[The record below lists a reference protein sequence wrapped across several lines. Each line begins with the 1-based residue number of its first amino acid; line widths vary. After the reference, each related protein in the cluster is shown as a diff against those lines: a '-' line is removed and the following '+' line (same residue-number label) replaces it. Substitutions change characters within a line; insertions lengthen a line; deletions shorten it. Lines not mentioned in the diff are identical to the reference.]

1 METYSLER
9 SEKEFHFKIHMSEV
23 SYKTL
28 NLRFSYKLKYN
39 LGGRKMKIFEGNLIA
54 QELRIGIVVGR
65 FNEFIVSKLLGGAI
79 DGLKRHGVEEDNIEV
94 AWVPGAFELPLV
106 AKKMA
111 QNEKYDA
118 VICLGAVIKGS
129 TPHFDYV
136 CAEASK
142 GIAAVSLSTEKPIIF
157 GILTTDTIEQAIE
170 RAGTKAGNKGYD
182 AAVTAI
188 EMVNLLKN
196 F

>member
-1 METYSLER
+1 
-9 SEKEFHFKIHMSEV
+9 
-23 SYKTL
+23 
-28 NLRFSYKLKYN
+28 
-39 LGGRKMKIFEGNLIA
+39 MKIIEGNLVA
-54 QELRIGIVVGR
+54 EGLKVGIVVGR
-65 FNEFIVSKLLGGAI
+65 FNEFIVSRLLGGAL
-79 DGLKRHGVEEDNIEV
+79 DGLKRHGVAEDNIEV

-118 VICLGAVIKGS
+118 IICLGAVIKGS

-142 GIAAVSLSTEKPIIF
+142 GIASVSLQTEKPVIF
-157 GILTTDTIEQAIE
+157 GVLTTDTIEQAIE

-182 AAVTAI
+182 AAITAI
-188 EMVNLLKN
+188 EMSNLLKN